1 VDNPSLDHRGSD
13 PLEYGYAVFGRVI
26 EGMEVVAKM
35 TWIPSGPA
43 GDHRNVPQ
51 EDIVILKA
59 TAVEN

>member
-1 VDNPSLDHRGSD
+1 
-13 PLEYGYAVFGRVI
+13 
-26 EGMEVVAKM
+26 M

-59 TAVEN
+59 SVVEN